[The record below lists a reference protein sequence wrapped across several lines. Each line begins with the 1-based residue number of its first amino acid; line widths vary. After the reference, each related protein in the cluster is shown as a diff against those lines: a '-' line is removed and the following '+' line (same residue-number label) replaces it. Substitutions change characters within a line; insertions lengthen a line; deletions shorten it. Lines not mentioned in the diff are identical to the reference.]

1 MNQSQPLLTTDRLI
15 LRPLQLS
22 DTTKIQQ
29 LAGNIDIANSTIS
42 VPHPYSDGMAGK
54 WIGKHL
60 AGWLTQH
67 SAIFAITLKSN
78 HQLIGCAGL
87 ENIQNG
93 SGQLGYW
100 IGVPYWG
107 NGYCTEAV
115 ERIKDFGFKRL
126 QLKHIYGRHSK
137 SITAPAKV
145 MLKVGMYPVDKLSIT
160 SIDNINDDISLYEIT
175 TLA

>member
-1 MNQSQPLLTTDRLI
+1 MHKSQPLLTTDRLI

-22 DTTKIQQ
+22 DAKKIQQ
-29 LAGNIDIANSTIS
+29 LAGNEDIANGTIS

-60 AGWLTQH
+60 AGWLTQR
-67 SAIFAITLKSN
+67 SAIFAITLKSD
-78 HQLIGCAGL
+78 HQLIGCAGI
-87 ENIQNG
+87 ENIQGN

-115 ERIKDFGFKRL
+115 ERIKEFGFKKM
-126 QLKHIYGRHSK
+126 QLEHIYGRHAK
-137 SITAPAKV
+137 SCDRPANV
-145 MLKVGMYPVDKLSIT
+145 MLKIGMQSVDKLSIP
-160 SIDNINDDISLYEIT
+160 SLDNTNDDILLYEIMKS
-175 TLA
+175 A

>member
-60 AGWLTQH
+60 AGWLTRH
-67 SAIFAITLKSN
+67 SAIFAITLKSD

-175 TLA
+175 TFA